1 MKLLVAAAFAI
12 PLLASTTDVSKT
24 LRVSPARQGGDQRS
38 GNMLPPDPAEQDTS
52 EPRAPAS
59 GIQLPAELQGI
70 RIDQKLNAQIP
81 LQTEFV
87 DQDGR
92 KVTLGSYFGQRPVL
106 LALVYFQ
113 CPMLCNQI
121 LSGVVAGLK
130 PLSLQPGRDFNM
142 VAISFDPRDTPEIAR
157 QKRDEYVHRYSS
169 KASTQGWHF
178 LTGSPESIRAVTEAV
193 GFHYRWDEKTQMF
206 IHLSGIMIVTPE
218 GKMARYFYG
227 VEYEPKDLKL
237 GLVEASHNKIGSAV
251 DSVLLFCFHYDPS
264 VGKYGA
270 AVTNL
275 LRAAAVLTLLI
286 LGIALTILWRKN
298 LLEDRRSLQP

>member
-1 MKLLVAAAFAI
+1 MKLLAAAAFAI
-12 PLLASTTDVSKT
+12 PLLA
-24 LRVSPARQGGDQRS
+24 
-38 GNMLPPDPAEQDTS
+38 AET
-52 EPRAPAS
+52 PRHILNTRENA
-59 GIQLPAELQGI
+59 LPAELQGI
-70 RIDQKLNAQIP
+70 GIDQKLNAQIP

-87 DQDGR
+87 DQDGQ

-169 KASTQGWHF
+169 KASARGWHF

-237 GLVEASHNKIGSAV
+237 GLIEASHNKIGSAV
-251 DSVLLFCFHYDPS
+251 DSVLLFCFHYDPTI
-264 VGKYGA
+264 GKYGA
-270 AVTNL
+270 AVMNL
-275 LRAAAVLTLLI
+275 LRAAAVAALLI
-286 LGIALTILWRKN
+286 LGTALTILWRKN